1 MVRSRGASGP
11 EPGGGGRQRR
21 ARSRGPRRG
30 DPSMRGDPPMR
41 GELPGGPGPRGR
53 LTGFPGA
60 GRPGGRGPASPG
72 VGGEAPGVAAPGVAA
87 PGAAASGG
95 TPARADA
102 STEGLPAAG
111 AAAPLG
117 LVAGAE
123 LVAAPRGAGAEAAAG
138 ARGEETPD
146 PATGGRGEAPVPP
159 AARPSDE
166 APLQVPAEAA
176 PPLAAPETVI
186 GAVVQGPEG
195 EPSGTVGDGP
205 AGETAP
211 LPGGRTEGLVPATE
225 RPAGEARVEAGLP
238 GAAEVAVAAE
248 ALLAEADTPGDGPR
262 AGDGALATPA
272 TWVDRGE
279 PLSFAQACAAL
290 SLSAYVLRRLL
301 DDFEDVLPPLVEGRG
316 ERLVPASALEV
327 LAALATWRA
336 EGLDADELR
345 RRALEMRGAAA
356 GDLPATEA
364 EAEGGPVAQ
373 RLVEQV
379 ARLEEAISRQ
389 DERQAED
396 RDRLLTALMRTNQEL
411 QSLRYDLAAGR
422 ARRERRKGL
431 WGRLFG

>member
-1 MVRSRGASGP
+1 
-11 EPGGGGRQRR
+11 
-21 ARSRGPRRG
+21 
-30 DPSMRGDPPMR
+30 MR

-53 LTGFPGA
+53 LTGVPGA

-72 VGGEAPGVAAPGVAA
+72 VRGEAPGG
-87 PGAAASGG
+87 AASGG
-95 TPARADA
+95 TPAQADA
-102 STEGLPAAG
+102 AAEGLPAAD
-111 AAAPLG
+111 AAAPHG
-117 LVAGAE
+117 LIAGAE

-138 ARGEETPD
+138 ARGEAAPD

-159 AARPSDE
+159 AARPSDG
-166 APLQVPAEAA
+166 APLQVPAEA
-176 PPLAAPETVI
+176 PVAAPETVI
-186 GAVVQGPEG
+186 GAGVEGPEG

-211 LPGGRTEGLVPATE
+211 LLGGRPEGLVPATE

-316 ERLVPASALEV
+316 ERLVPASALAI
-327 LAALATWRA
+327 LTALATWRA

-345 RRALEMRGAAA
+345 RRALELRGVAA

-364 EAEGGPVAQ
+364 QAEGDPVAQ

>member
-1 MVRSRGASGP
+1 
-11 EPGGGGRQRR
+11 
-21 ARSRGPRRG
+21 
-30 DPSMRGDPPMR
+30 MR

-53 LTGFPGA
+53 LTGFPGG

-72 VGGEAPGVAAPGVAA
+72 VGGEAPG
-87 PGAAASGG
+87 AAASGG

-102 STEGLPAAG
+102 ATEGLRAAG
-111 AAAPLG
+111 AAAPQG

-123 LVAAPRGAGAEAAAG
+123 LVDAPKGAAAEAAAG

-146 PATGGRGEAPVPP
+146 PATGGRGEAPVPA

-186 GAVVQGPEG
+186 GAVVQGPGG

-211 LPGGRTEGLVPATE
+211 LPGGRPEGLVPATE
-225 RPAGEARVEAGLP
+225 RPAGEAHVEPGLP

-316 ERLVPASALEV
+316 ERLVPASALEI
-327 LAALATWRA
+327 LTALATWRA

-356 GDLPATEA
+356 GDLPPTEA
-364 EAEGGPVAQ
+364 EAEGDPVAQ